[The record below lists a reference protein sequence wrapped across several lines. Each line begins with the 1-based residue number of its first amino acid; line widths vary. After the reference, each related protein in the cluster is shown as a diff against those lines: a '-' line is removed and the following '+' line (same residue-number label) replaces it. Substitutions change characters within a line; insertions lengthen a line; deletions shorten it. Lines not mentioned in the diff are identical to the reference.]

1 MREGRPM
8 TRRTGYLAYTAAA
21 LALLALYPAAA
32 QAYSLKTTPRG
43 YHVRWW
49 KQPIR
54 LKMGDELER
63 SMKSGQARQAAV
75 MAAEAWRGLPDV
87 PDILIE
93 EGRASGFDPER
104 RTNGIYLVR
113 QWNYDPR
120 SLAVTVSSYTPDGKL
135 LGTDILI
142 NGNVR
147 FDMLSETEGNCV
159 QKDPPFDLAS
169 VLTHE
174 MGHVLGL
181 DENHDDPEA
190 TMWPYTHAG
199 ETHQRTLSEDDE
211 EGVIEL
217 YSAYRPEAALGCGS
231 ASVAGSPVNCSNT
244 PVFLAILFSLA
255 VTARLRFR
263 QA

>member
-1 MREGRPM
+1 MGEGEQTPRI
-8 TRRTGYLAYTAAA
+8 TGYLAYTAAA

-32 QAYSLKTTPRG
+32 QAYALKTTAGG

-54 LKMGDELER
+54 LKVGDELARAME
-63 SMKSGQARQAAV
+63 SGQARQAAV
-75 MAAEAWRGLPDV
+75 MAAEAWRALPGV

-93 EGRASGFDPER
+93 EGRAPGLDPEQ

-113 QWNYDPR
+113 QWNDDSR
-120 SLAVTVSSYTPDGKL
+120 RLAVTVSSYTPDGKL

-147 FDMLSETEGNCV
+147 FDLLSETEGEGGW
-159 QKDPPFDLAS
+159 KDPPFDLAS

-181 DENHDDPEA
+181 DENPDDPEA
-190 TMWPYTHAG
+190 TMWPYTRAG

-217 YSAYRPEAALGCGS
+217 YSASGPEAALGCGS
-231 ASVAGSPVNCSNT
+231 ASVAGGPVNCSNT
-244 PVFLAILFSLA
+244 PVFLAFLFSLTVA
-255 VTARLRFR
+255 ARLRFR
-263 QA
+263 RA